1 MEENNLQNN
10 TTQPVVDSP
19 QVNAEV
25 TNETVAVPVATEV
38 PAETYEEQPVQVE
51 VPVLE
56 QQPTVID
63 GVTIIPPTNEE
74 LAQGDV
80 VPKKKVNKTLIIVL
94 IFVVVLGG
102 VMLLLSSGN
111 NGGGDFGGEDTGGTE
126 EVKVNVGSDWGN
138 LYLTYMINK
147 HPEILEYE
155 ISFIDVD
162 YNGVPEMLY
171 KYKDKSDQE
180 TLRILYIVE
189 NEVYET
195 RTYKN
200 YKLKYIYSL
209 KDKTIDWYIYLTT
222 KKQYGTYTM
231 LSKIINDMAF
241 DSDIKA
247 TTDSELVA
255 YGKKYYATDYDPVF
269 YYIKEAKRESDFKDF
284 VGKYETYNDK
294 VNKLKEETIDKY
306 KDYVYKEEVVVT
318 KDFINIAGR
327 EFKFGN
333 YYAKVPAN
341 VEKGTSE
348 RISAITLNPNKTI
361 IVDGTL
367 YNFIPELKE
376 DNLNI
381 DGEVLVEVLASGQFS
396 CEGVIYTYSAD
407 K

>member
-1 MEENNLQNN
+1 MEEKTLENNGI
-10 TTQPVVDSP
+10 QPVVDSP
-19 QVNAEV
+19 QTNNDVANVTPGTDLPSDVNG
-25 TNETVAVPVATEV
+25 
-38 PAETYEEQPVQVE
+38 EQPVQ
-51 VPVLE
+51 E

-63 GVTIIPPTNEE
+63 GVTIIPPTEAE

-102 VMLLLSSGN
+102 VMLLLSSN
-111 NGGGDFGGEDTGGTE
+111 NDGGGVFDDEDTEGKE
-126 EVKVNVGSDWGN
+126 EIKVNVGSDWGN
-138 LYLTYMINK
+138 LYLAHMINK

-155 ISFIDVD
+155 ISFIDLD

-180 TLRILYIVE
+180 NLRILYIVE
-189 NEVYET
+189 NDVYET
-195 RTYKN
+195 RSYKN
-200 YKLKYIYSL
+200 YKIKYIYSL
-209 KDKTIDWYIYLTT
+209 KDKTVDWYIYLTT

-231 LSKIINDMAF
+231 LSKIINNMAF

-294 VNKLKEETIDKY
+294 VNKLKEEIIDKY
-306 KDYVYKEEVVVT
+306 KDYKYEEEIVVT
-318 KDFINIAGR
+318 KDFVNLDGR

-333 YYAKVPAN
+333 YYGDVQAD
-341 VEKGTSE
+341 EDKGTYE
-348 RISAITLNPNKTI
+348 RVSAITLNPNNTI

-367 YNFIPELKE
+367 YDYTPEVI
-376 DNLNI
+376 DSNLNI
-381 DGEVLVEVLASGQFS
+381 DGVILVKVLASGQFS
-396 CEGVIYTYSAD
+396 YNGVTYTYSAD

>member
-1 MEENNLQNN
+1 MEEKVLENNG
-10 TTQPVVDSP
+10 TKPVVDLS
-19 QVNAEV
+19 QDNTEV
-25 TNETVAVPVATEV
+25 TNETIVNDVPSEANAQQT
-38 PAETYEEQPVQVE
+38 VQVE
-51 VPVLE
+51 VPTQE

-63 GVTIIPPTNEE
+63 GVTIIPPTETE

-94 IFVVVLGG
+94 VLVVVLGG

-111 NGGGDFGGEDTGGTE
+111 DDGGNFGGEDTGETE

-180 TLRILYIVE
+180 TLRILYIIE
-189 NEVYET
+189 DEVYET

-255 YGKKYYATDYDPVF
+255 HGKKYLATDYQPVC
-269 YYIKEAKRESDFKDF
+269 YYIKEDKRESDFKDF
-284 VGKYETYNDK
+284 VSKYETYNDK
-294 VNKLKEETIDKY
+294 VNKLKDDTIDKY
-306 KDYVYKEEVVVT
+306 KDYIYKEEVVVT

-333 YYAKVPAN
+333 YYGKVPAS

-348 RISAITLNPNKTI
+348 RVSAITLNSNNTI

-367 YNFIPELKE
+367 YNFTPELNK
-376 DNLNI
+376 NFLNV
-381 DGEVLVEVLASGQFS
+381 DGNVGVEVLASGQFS
-396 CEGVIYTYSAD
+396 YNGVVYTYSAD